1 MGCSV
6 VVAEHPFL
14 ILKTMADEIIKYG
27 KVGGLITY
35 KVGDNVYFRALQ
47 AHVHNPRT
55 EAQTEQRAKIKLCS
69 QLSAIFRHFI
79 AIFPSSGKSS
89 RALFQRYLFQNI
101 DFNEGQAE
109 KSLRTIDLSHTIT
122 NLPSINFEHDDYRGM
137 NVIKFFLISEPRQEI
152 KRVFYFLFKVLD
164 NRKLM
169 FVNAY
174 LTDTRSTPGIDGY
187 FVWFCTDVRLTDEE
201 VTDAEYF
208 IYAYG
213 MCDLSE
219 QATRRWGKNT
229 FEPIYYVADQ
239 IKEGVITPDLYKFT
253 LTKSRLV
260 YKGF

>member
-1 MGCSV
+1 M
-6 VVAEHPFL
+6 ANEH
-14 ILKTMADEIIKYG
+14 IKYG
-27 KVGGLITY
+27 KAGGLITY

-47 AHVHNPRT
+47 AHVNNPRT

-89 RALFQRYLFQNI
+89 RAIFQRVLFQNI

-109 KSLRTIDLSHTIT
+109 KYIRNIDLTHTIT
-122 NLPSINFEHDDYRGM
+122 PLPSINFEHADYRGE
-137 NVIKFFLISEPRQEI
+137 NVIKLFLISEPRQEVN
-152 KRVFYFLFKVLD
+152 RVFYFLYKVLD
-164 NRKLM
+164 NDSLM

-174 LTDTRSTPGIDGY
+174 CTETRSHSQVEGY
-187 FVWFCTDVRLTDEE
+187 FYWFCTDIRLTDEE
-201 VTDAEYF
+201 VTDATYYV
-208 IYAYG
+208 YAYG

-219 QATRRWGKNT
+219 EATEQWDDNT
-229 FEPIYYVADQ
+229 FEPVYYIADQ
-239 IKEGVITPDLYKFT
+239 IKAGLITPDLYKFT

>member
-1 MGCSV
+1 
-6 VVAEHPFL
+6 
-14 ILKTMADEIIKYG
+14 MADETIKYG

-55 EAQTEQRAKIKLCS
+55 QAQTEHRAKIKLCS
-69 QLSAIFRHFI
+69 QISAIFRHFI

-109 KSLRTIDLSHTIT
+109 KSLRTIDLTHTIT
-122 NLPSINFEHDDYRGM
+122 NLPSINFVHADYRGR
-137 NVIKFFLISEPRQEI
+137 NVIKFFLISEPRQEVN
-152 KRVFYFLFKVLD
+152 RVFYFLFKVLD
-164 NRKLM
+164 NSKLM

-174 LTDTRSTPGIDGY
+174 LTDTRTTPEIDGF
-187 FVWFCTDVRLTDEE
+187 FVWFCPDVRLTDEE

-219 QATRRWGKNT
+219 QATRRWGQNT
-229 FEPIYYVADQ
+229 YEPIYYVADQ
-239 IKEGVITPDLYKFT
+239 IKEGIITSDLYKFT
-253 LTKSRLV
+253 ITKSRLV

>member
-1 MGCSV
+1 
-6 VVAEHPFL
+6 
-14 ILKTMADEIIKYG
+14 MADEIIKYG

-35 KVGDNVYFRALQ
+35 KVGNNVYFRALQ

-69 QLSAIFRHFI
+69 QISSIFRHFI

-101 DFNEGQAE
+101 NFNEGQAE

-122 NLPSINFEHDDYRGM
+122 NLPSINFEHADYRGM

-152 KRVFYFLFKVLD
+152 NRVFYFLFKVID
-164 NRKLM
+164 NSKLM

-174 LTDTRSTPGIDGY
+174 LTDTRSTPEIDGY
-187 FVWFCTDVRLTDEE
+187 FVWFCPDVRLTDEE
-201 VTDAEYF
+201 VTDTEYF

-219 QATRRWGKNT
+219 QATRRWGQNT

-253 LTKSRLV
+253 LTKSRLL